1 MFQTAPGTSTNFT
14 AIGIIFEIGINMEAF
29 HSAKHLCSSAG
40 LAPTNNES
48 IEKKSVWV
56 SRNGCYIKPLL
67 LQWPTLLLPA
77 KSILRFLTVISVL
90 KSVAVTGKQSLL

>member
-1 MFQTAPGTSTNFT
+1 M
-14 AIGIIFEIGINMEAF
+14 GINMEAF

-77 KSILRFLTVISVL
+77 KSILRFLTVISVS